1 MRKIEINYQ
10 NTTELIS
17 NLMTILTH
25 LDVEKESVKKAL
37 NEINDLENNHT
48 YESQIIYDLEY
59 GLNQINRDIQDT
71 EDLIK
76 SINTFSKN
84 IQETD
89 ERLAQKFKQDI
100 KSYAKQNN
108 IELVSEFD
116 KWLDK
121 AQMALDGF
129 GLIPGVGEIA
139 DGVNGLIY
147 LFKGDIKNAG
157 ISFLSMIPEVGDTA
171 KGVRYF
177 DKASDILKYTDKA
190 VDLENSSK
198 KLLKA
203 TDKLEIKDIDFN
215 IFTKKINFKKFN
227 DTDLEVKYR
236 KYVIRKKKEGK
247 VPRNKSDW
255 KECREYWLNNSPM
268 ARGNRFNK
276 KAVKERWYPYNEIHL
291 ENGKRLDSYDKVAG
305 EIISRKATDL
315 DKISFK
321 QFDKYL
327 KELKNKYAEGTVIRS
342 NKYSEIDGEK
352 LTGTQILEIP
362 KSNEKLDNIE
372 DFIKYAEKKYK
383 IKIRFRSE

>member
-37 NEINDLENNHT
+37 NGINDLENN
-48 YESQIIYDLEY
+48 YIYKSQIIYDLEY

-100 KSYAKQNN
+100 KSYAKQNS

-139 DGVNGLIY
+139 DGINGLIY

-190 VDLENSSK
+190 VDLEKSSK
-198 KLLKA
+198 KLSKA
-203 TDKLEIKDIDFN
+203 TKNLDIKDIDF
-215 IFTKKINFKKFN
+215 KIDNKLSASKISNSIDMNNSYNYANNYMNYLRYKSDLAKSELKEIYPKFVKN
-227 DTDLEVKYR
+227 KNSKIAQTSDYLLERELEFGAYGKL
-236 KYVIRKKKEGK
+236 EK
-247 VPRNKSDW
+247 VP
-255 KECREYWLNNSPM
+255 
-268 ARGNRFNK
+268 
-276 KAVKERWYPYNEIHL
+276 
-291 ENGKRLDSYDKVAG
+291 YD
-305 EIISRKATDL
+305 
-315 DKISFK
+315 
-321 QFDKYL
+321 
-327 KELKNKYAEGTVIRS
+327 N
-342 NKYSEIDGEK
+342 
-352 LTGTQILEIP
+352 LTGHHMPSNLYMKEKYYIPTNESSAFNLEQISPGMGGRHRRTFYIWV
-362 KSNEKLDNIE
+362 KG
-372 DFIKYAEKKYK
+372 KK
-383 IKIRFRSE
+383 

>member
-37 NEINDLENNHT
+37 NGINDLENN
-48 YESQIIYDLEY
+48 YIYKSQIIYDLEY

-100 KSYAKQNN
+100 KGYAKQNN

-121 AQMALDGF
+121 VQMALDGF

-139 DGVNGLIY
+139 DGINGLIY

-190 VDLENSSK
+190 VDLEKSSK
-198 KLLKA
+198 NLSKVTKNI
-203 TDKLEIKDIDFN
+203 DIKDIDF
-215 IFTKKINFKKFN
+215 KIDSKKFN
-227 DTDLEVKYR
+227 H
-236 KYVIRKKKEGK
+236 
-247 VPRNKSDW
+247 
-255 KECREYWLNNSPM
+255 NS
-268 ARGNRFNK
+268 K
-276 KAVKERWYPYNEIHL
+276 IENEIKVNSSNIIEGSKKSKWWHKDYVDDL
-291 ENGKRLDSYDKVAG
+291 SEVQTILGVKKVDKGLATIGSSTEEVAINTGKAWVGNGYKEIKDNSGNLIGYSSNNGMRAFRIQYKPREEMWRANFTENYIYMNEQGSKR
-305 EIISRKATDL
+305 T
-315 DKISFK
+315 
-321 QFDKYL
+321 
-327 KELKNKYAEGTVIRS
+327 KELKNVHVDIL
-342 NKYSEIDGEK
+342 NK
-352 LTGTQILEIP
+352 
-362 KSNEKLDNIE
+362 
-372 DFIKYAEKKYK
+372 
-383 IKIRFRSE
+383 